1 MSLKSKAIRGFFWS
15 FIEGFTKRT
24 ITFIIGLIL
33 ARILSP
39 REFGLLG
46 MLTVFIGISTVF
58 IYSGFNQALIRKKE
72 CTDADYST
80 IFYFNLGVSLLLY
93 LILFLTAGLIAD
105 FYGEPI
111 LKDLIRV
118 LGISLVINALT
129 IVQRTKLDKRVDFKL
144 LTRISVISSVTS
156 GVIAIFLALNGI
168 GVWSLIAQR
177 VLKHLFDCILLWI
190 WNKWKPKLEFNIES
204 FKELWSFGGRLM
216 ILGVFN
222 ALSREIYQV
231 VIGKFYPA
239 AQLGQYNR
247 AETFK
252 RLPERNLRLIIE
264 RVTLPTMAPL
274 QDDYTKLRNGYR
286 KILNATFL
294 TTSFIMVVLS
304 AISIDLVEWLL
315 GTKWHMAGEYL
326 QILCFS
332 AIFLPLS
339 FLNQS
344 ILKTKNKAKLL
355 LNLGIF
361 IKLLISVLLVIVV
374 IFDIKTMLYAMIVYE
389 FTSFVIFSS
398 YAGKFINY
406 GPLKQ
411 LKDYL
416 PIALIVG
423 GIFLEL
429 YFLNQL
435 LNIAI
440 YQKLFILIITAI
452 FTGLSLFELFSIE
465 SYIFLKNIAIERIKR
480 NK

>member
-1 MSLKSKAIRGFFWS
+1 
-15 FIEGFTKRT
+15 
-24 ITFIIGLIL
+24 
-33 ARILSP
+33 
-39 REFGLLG
+39 
-46 MLTVFIGISTVF
+46 
-58 IYSGFNQALIRKKE
+58 
-72 CTDADYST
+72 
-80 IFYFNLGVSLLLY
+80 
-93 LILFLTAGLIAD
+93 
-105 FYGEPI
+105 
-111 LKDLIRV
+111 
-118 LGISLVINALT
+118 
-129 IVQRTKLDKRVDFKL
+129 
-144 LTRISVISSVTS
+144 
-156 GVIAIFLALNGI
+156 
-168 GVWSLIAQR
+168 
-177 VLKHLFDCILLWI
+177 
-190 WNKWKPKLEFNIES
+190 
-204 FKELWSFGGRLM
+204 
-216 ILGVFN
+216 
-222 ALSREIYQV
+222 
-231 VIGKFYPA
+231 
-239 AQLGQYNR
+239 
-247 AETFK
+247 
-252 RLPERNLRLIIE
+252 
-264 RVTLPTMAPL
+264 
-274 QDDYTKLRNGYR
+274 
-286 KILNATFL
+286 
-294 TTSFIMVVLS
+294 MVVLS